1 MYVRQCYK
9 LKYVFLHRKKRLI
22 IVLKFL
28 HFRLAELTAKD
39 KEKKLLEMAKN
50 DLEAFIY
57 DMSDKLNDEDHEK
70 CSTATER
77 EEYSKLLAEAGEW
90 MYEQEEDAKKE
101 VIIQIRIKESQ
112 FIQQCR
118 GEPTDIQ
125 RFCLHRCFAIS

>member
-1 MYVRQCYK
+1 
-9 LKYVFLHRKKRLI
+9 
-22 IVLKFL
+22 
-28 HFRLAELTAKD
+28 
-39 KEKKLLEMAKN
+39 MAKN

-101 VIIQIRIKESQ
+101 VIYKSESGSLNSYSNV
-112 FIQQCR
+112 
-118 GEPTDIQ
+118 GEN
-125 RFCLHRCFAIS
+125 RLISNDFVYTGVSQ